1 MADLLLIAQE
11 ERLVDSSGSIFN
23 TNAHL
28 MTLDAAAAAA
38 LGLHFTFTSR
48 VGCAN
53 GDAEQSLFGRCT
65 A

>member
-1 MADLLLIAQE
+1 MPLKTQCRA
-11 ERLVDSSGSIFN
+11 
-23 TNAHL
+23 T
-28 MTLDAAAAAA
+28 AAAA

-53 GDAEQSLFGRCT
+53 GDAEQTWFGRCT